1 MAGAAGDPEKLPALI
16 CRHELWY
23 NIGVMHKEWLSR
35 TRWRLLSVSFVCI
48 SMVGCDTV
56 GDLFR
61 DDKPVDAAVVATWW
75 DGPRIRP
82 GIRLLIQVGT
92 PAAAPTRM
100 EVLVDQNGDIVL
112 PLLLQ
117 DPVACDGL
125 TLESLKQKL
134 VKAYSK
140 YYRQPMVTVTFAP
153 YDGKGV
159 SPWGTVTVL
168 GEVGRP
174 GPVNMPATMDLTVT
188 KVLQEAG
195 GCKPFADK
203 TSIRVTR
210 CDKDGNQTRTYVNLN
225 EIGKDGRVDKDMP
238 LRAGDV
244 VWVPETW
251 Y

>member
-1 MAGAAGDPEKLPALI
+1 MRDSMYKVCSLSGFWPAILAFACLI
-16 CRHELWY
+16 SGGCE
-23 NIGVMHKEWLSR
+23 
-35 TRWRLLSVSFVCI
+35 TVSD
-48 SMVGCDTV
+48 M
-56 GDLFR
+56 FR
-61 DDKPVDAAVVATWW
+61 ERKPVDAAVVATWW

-82 GIRLLIQVGT
+82 GVRLLIQVGT
-92 PAAAPTRM
+92 PAAPPAKM
-100 EVLVDQNGDIVL
+100 EVLVDQNGDITL

-117 DPVACDGL
+117 EPVACDGL

-134 VKAYSK
+134 VKAYST

-195 GCKPFADK
+195 GCKQFADK
-203 TSIRVTR
+203 TAIRVTR

-225 EIGKDGRVDKDMP
+225 EIGKDGRVDKDMS

>member
-1 MAGAAGDPEKLPALI
+1 MLAACVCVVAGGCETIVD
-16 CRHELWY
+16 
-23 NIGVMHKEWLSR
+23 
-35 TRWRLLSVSFVCI
+35 SVS
-48 SMVGCDTV
+48 SMF
-56 GDLFR
+56 GDK
-61 DDKPVDAAVVATWW
+61 KPVDAAVVAKWW
-75 DGPRIRP
+75 DGPRIIP
-82 GIRLLIQVGT
+82 GVRLLIQVGT
-92 PAAAPTRM
+92 SAEAPTRM
-100 EVLVDQNGDIVL
+100 EVLVDQGGEITL

-125 TLESLKQKL
+125 TLEALKQKR
-134 VKAYSK
+134 VKLYLK
-140 YYRQPMVTVTFAP
+140 YYKQPMVTVTFAP

-174 GPVNMPATMDLTVT
+174 GPVNMPPTMDLTVT

-225 EIGKDGRVDKDMP
+225 EIGKDGRVDKDMS

>member
-1 MAGAAGDPEKLPALI
+1 
-16 CRHELWY
+16 
-23 NIGVMHKEWLSR
+23 MHKHFSI
-35 TRWRLLSVSFVCI
+35 SIVSWAFVGALGSFLC
-48 SMVGCDTV
+48 GCETV
-56 GDLFR
+56 GDAYNDMFG
-61 DDKPVDAAVVATWW
+61 KPEQVDSSVVATWW

-82 GIRLLIQVGT
+82 GISLVVQVSSV
-92 PAAAPTRM
+92 ASAPTTM
-100 EVLVDQNGDIVL
+100 NVLVDQNGDITL

-117 DPVACDGL
+117 EPVACDGL
-125 TLESLKQKL
+125 TLEALKQKL
-134 VKAYSK
+134 VKAYSR

-153 YDGKGV
+153 YDGRGV

-168 GEVGRP
+168 GEVGNP

-188 KVLQEAG
+188 KVLQAAG

-203 TSIRVTR
+203 TAIRVTR
-210 CDKDGNQTRTYVNLN
+210 CDKDGNQTVTKVNIN

>member
-1 MAGAAGDPEKLPALI
+1 MEMKYLLPACIRAFAACVCLAF
-16 CRHELWY
+16 C
-23 NIGVMHKEWLSR
+23 GCM
-35 TRWRLLSVSFVCI
+35 TVSDAI
-48 SMVGCDTV
+48 HDA
-56 GDLFR
+56 FR
-61 DDKPVDAAVVATWW
+61 DREQQVDSSVVATWW

-82 GIRLLIQVGT
+82 GIALVVQVSSV
-92 PAAAPTRM
+92 AAPPTTM
-100 EVLVDQNGDIVL
+100 NVLVDQNGDITL

-117 DPVACDGL
+117 EPVACDGL
-125 TLESLKQKL
+125 TLEALKQKL
-134 VKAYSK
+134 VKAYAK

-168 GEVGRP
+168 GEVGNP

-188 KVLQEAG
+188 KVLQAAG

-210 CDKDGNQTRTYVNLN
+210 CDKDGNQTRTYVNIN